1 MNRMIREVAI
11 VRKALILAAVAA
23 ALSIVFALS
32 GTAAAWF
39 SRNISL
45 PLSAVVARAA
55 SVTDWPVGETLLILV
70 APAVVVML
78 AWAAIRRRAPR
89 GASFTLSLVFLMY
102 AVLWVPQCFVPA
114 KETESYE
121 TWRLIKLSRV
131 LAAQA
136 EELRNDAYAAPDAS
150 QTEILAA
157 ARDAVAALEISDRP
171 LYAPKLSRFPQVLQ
185 ALKIGGLYAPWTG
198 EAIVSPKEP
207 IFTLPFLATHELAH
221 AAGIAREDE
230 ANFAAY
236 QACMAGDARF
246 QYAGTIYALRYS
258 MDALRAI
265 DMTKWFEV
273 RKDFD
278 EGVRYDFTRIDDLGD
293 AASGT
298 AAFADRAA
306 EAFLQLS
313 GQPAGLASYT
323 GMVNFLL
330 SDVSLVDNP
339 QTLQREDAIQNIN

>member
-1 MNRMIREVAI
+1 MIREVAI
-11 VRKALILAAVAA
+11 VRKALFLAAVAT

-32 GTAAAWF
+32 GTVAAWF
-39 SRNISL
+39 SRNIAL
-45 PLSAVVARAA
+45 PLSAVIARVT

-70 APAVVVML
+70 ALVVIVML

-89 GASFTLSLVFLMY
+89 EAAFALSLVFLMY

-114 KETESYE
+114 KETENYE
-121 TWRLIKLSRV
+121 IWRLMKLARV
-131 LAAQA
+131 LASQA

-150 QTEILAA
+150 KTEILAA
-157 ARDAVAALEISDRP
+157 ARDSVSALQISDRP
-171 LYAPKLSRFPQVLQ
+171 LYAPKLSRFPKILHT
-185 ALKIGGLYAPWTG
+185 LKIGGLYVPWTG
-198 EAIVSPKEP
+198 EAIVSPNEP
-207 IFTLPFLATHELAH
+207 IFTMPFLATHELAH

-236 QACMAGDARF
+236 QACMTGDARF

-265 DMTKWFEV
+265 DMTKWFEI
-273 RKDFD
+273 RKEFD
-278 EGVRYDFTRIDDLGD
+278 EGVRYDFSRIDDLGD

-306 EAFLQLS
+306 EVFLRMS

-339 QTLQREDAIQNIN
+339 QTLQREDAIQYID

>member
-1 MNRMIREVAI
+1 MIREVAI
-11 VRKALILAAVAA
+11 VRKALSVAAIAA

-39 SRNISL
+39 SRNVSL
-45 PLSAVVARAA
+45 PLSGVIARVT
-55 SVTDWPVGETLLILV
+55 SMTDWPVGETILLF
-70 APAVVVML
+70 AMPAVIALIGWAVM
-78 AWAAIRRRAPR
+78 RRRAPR
-89 GASFTLSLVFLMY
+89 EAAFALSIIFLMY

-121 TWRLIKLSRV
+121 ASRLVNLAEA

-136 EELRNDAYAAPDAS
+136 EELRDDAYAAPEAS
-150 QTEILAA
+150 KTEIFAA
-157 ARDAVAALEISDRP
+157 ARNAVDALQLSDRP
-171 LYAPKLSRFPQVLQ
+171 LYAPKISRFPKVLQ

-198 EAIVSPKEP
+198 EAIISPKEP
-207 IFTLPFLATHELAH
+207 LFTLPFLAAHELAH

-236 QACMAGDARF
+236 RACMTGDARF
-246 QYAGTIYALRYS
+246 QYAGTIYALRYA
-258 MDALRAI
+258 MDALREVDAI
-265 DMTKWFEV
+265 KWLEI
-273 RKDFD
+273 RKSFD
-278 EGVRYDFTRIDDLGD
+278 EGVRYDFIRIDDLAD
-293 AASGT
+293 DTPRS

-313 GQPAGLASYT
+313 GQKAGLASYA

-330 SDVSLVDNP
+330 SDVSLVDDS
-339 QTLQREDAIQNIN
+339 QTLQREEAVQHVN